1 MRTSAKKLTVL
12 TAAFCLLSTAA
23 IAQDAA
29 PAGRAKSAASMPT
42 PRTPDGHPDLTGLW
56 MGGGGGGAFGE
67 VTPTNDDYLKTDA
80 NGFAPSI
87 IATRNGS
94 FTNFERDSTLTKR
107 MGGNLPKYKP
117 QYWDT
122 VNKLDRDNNHTDP
135 SNNCMPAGVPRVGAP
150 SQIVQTPN
158 ALFLM
163 YVPGGASGAT
173 ATFREIPTDGRQHTA
188 LEDLDGSWNGE
199 SIGHW
204 DGDTLVI
211 DSIGFNANSW
221 LDKQGYLHSENMHV
235 VERLT
240 RNGNTL
246 TWQATVD
253 DPDVL
258 LAPWV
263 MNPVT
268 VRLNPNPKA
277 ILPEPDACSERDLA
291 HTVTK
296 EHH

>member
-1 MRTSAKKLTVL
+1 MKSIVVRLVILAGV
-12 TAAFCLLSTAA
+12 ACWISTAA
-23 IAQDAA
+23 IAQEAS
-29 PAGRAKSAASMPT
+29 PAGHSKTASATQT
-42 PRTPDGHPDLTGLW
+42 PRTSDGHPDLSGLW
-56 MGGGGGGAFGE
+56 MGGGGGGPIN
-67 VTPTNDDYLKTDA
+67 PTNDDYLKTDA

-94 FTNFERDSTLTKR
+94 FTNYERDSTLVKR
-107 MGGNLPKYKP
+107 TEGNLPQYKP
-117 QYWDT
+117 QYWET
-122 VNKLDRDNNHTDP
+122 INKLDRDNNHTDP
-135 SNNCMPAGVPRVGAP
+135 SNNCMPAGVPRVGPP
-150 SQIVQTPN
+150 SQIVQT
-158 ALFLM
+158 AKSLYLM

-173 ATFREIPTDGRQHTA
+173 ATFREVPTDGRQHSP
-188 LEDLDGSWNGE
+188 LEDLDGTWNGE

-204 DGDTLVI
+204 DGDTMVI
-211 DSIGFNANSW
+211 DSIGFNSTSW

-258 LAPWV
+258 LAPWE
-263 MNPVT
+263 MKPVA
-268 VRLNPNPKA
+268 VRLDPNPKA
-277 ILPEPDACSERDLA
+277 VLPEPPACVERDLA